1 MWEPEAY
8 RQALNCRVSELRS
21 SRSPLAGLTQT
32 TAQAP
37 VGLRVDEPY
46 AGHTVLASTNSLVI
60 VRSIPEDERA
70 QGRIRTE

>member
-8 RQALNCRVSELRS
+8 RQALNFRVSELRF

-37 VGLRVDEPY
+37 VGFRVDE
-46 AGHTVLASTNSLVI
+46 
-60 VRSIPEDERA
+60 
-70 QGRIRTE
+70 